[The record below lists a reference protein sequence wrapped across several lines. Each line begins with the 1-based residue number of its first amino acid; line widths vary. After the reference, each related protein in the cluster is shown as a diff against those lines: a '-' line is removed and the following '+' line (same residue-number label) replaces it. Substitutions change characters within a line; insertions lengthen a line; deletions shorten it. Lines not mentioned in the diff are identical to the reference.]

1 MAFDIQQDIFDENG
15 ELIEDAAEQYQDQL
29 VELFEESPEGQEL
42 VNEGDNIGWVY
53 SMMDYSINYL
63 GVTPALMSA
72 SDLREILFDIFPA
85 KVSVEPDAAP
95 EIIRE
100 LRAFWKFLQREFHR
114 PNATECLKVLDDKAE
129 RKLQKEL
136 ANPMNYG
143 MAKSLVM
150 MGKERGFDMTTEKGL
165 NEWMLTYNAELA
177 ANTESELPLPEAPMP
192 GVSSIGGSKYTDR
205 LNLAPPKIKKKKKRK
220 KR

>member
-1 MAFDIQQDIFDENG
+1 MTFDIQQDIFDENG
-15 ELIEDAAEQYQDQL
+15 ERIEDAAEQYQDQL
-29 VELFEESPEGQEL
+29 VELFKESPEGQEL
-42 VNEGDNIGWVY
+42 INEGDSVGWVY

-100 LRAFWKFLQREFHR
+100 LRAFWKFLQREFQR
-114 PNATECLKVLDDKAE
+114 PNATDCLKVLDGKAE
-129 RKLQKEL
+129 RELHKEL

-143 MAKSLVM
+143 M
-150 MGKERGFDMTTEKGL
+150 
-165 NEWMLTYNAELA
+165 
-177 ANTESELPLPEAPMP
+177 
-192 GVSSIGGSKYTDR
+192 
-205 LNLAPPKIKKKKKRK
+205 
-220 KR
+220 

>member
-42 VNEGDNIGWVY
+42 INEGDNIGWVY

-114 PNATECLKVLDDKAE
+114 PNATDCLKVLDNKAE

-165 NEWMLTYNAELA
+165 NEWMNAYNAEIA
-177 ANTESELPLPEAPMP
+177 ANTASELPPPEAPMP
-192 GVSSIGGSKYTDR
+192 GMPRIGGSKYTDR
-205 LNLAPPKIKKKKKRK
+205 LNLTPPKIKKKKRK